1 MNELLA
7 IAAITILAVIS
18 PGPDFAMVTRNSFAF
33 GRKAGLLSALGIA
46 CGVQVHVFYTVFGIA
61 VIIARTPMLFLAM
74 KLVGSAYLIYVG
86 FKSFTNK
93 SKVITE
99 TKISGTLS
107 IFGAFRTG
115 FFTNVLNPKT
125 MLFVISSYTQIVRAD
140 SSLAV
145 NLSYGFFMSFAHW
158 AWFSLVAI
166 FFSSK
171 MLSKALLDKQRV
183 VDQFIGVALMA
194 LGASLILSGTSG
206 T

>member
-7 IAAITILAVIS
+7 MAAITILAVIS

-33 GRKAGLLSALGIA
+33 GRKAGLFSALGIA

-74 KLVGSAYLIYVG
+74 KLVGAAYLIYVG
-86 FKSFTNK
+86 LKSFTNK
-93 SKVITE
+93 SKVTTG
-99 TKISGTLS
+99 TKISGTLG
-107 IFGAFRTG
+107 IFRAFRTG
-115 FFTNVLNPKT
+115 FLTNALNPKT
-125 MLFVISSYTQIVRAD
+125 MLFVVSSYTQIVRTD

-145 NLSYGFFMSFAHW
+145 NLSYGLFMSFAHW

-166 FFSSK
+166 FFSSEV
-171 MLSKALLDKQRV
+171 LNKAMLDKQRV

-194 LGASLILSGTSG
+194 LGALLMLSGTG
-206 T
+206 R